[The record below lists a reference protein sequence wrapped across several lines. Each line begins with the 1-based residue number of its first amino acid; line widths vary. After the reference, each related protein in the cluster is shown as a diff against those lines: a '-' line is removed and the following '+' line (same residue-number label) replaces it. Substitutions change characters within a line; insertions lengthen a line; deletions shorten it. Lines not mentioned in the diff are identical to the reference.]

1 MAFWDLESQPGDAPA
16 LLDANRQW
24 SYSQLAQL
32 ADRYA
37 TRLPR
42 HRRTLGFL
50 GFSNG
55 IQAVALYLGVLRSH
69 RHVPLL
75 LQPDMDPDLTAAL
88 AAHYRPDWLAL
99 PAHVAPPPG
108 YEPIGGDDDDGDA
121 IALYAASIPDG
132 DSPEVH
138 PDLALLL
145 STSGSTGSAK
155 LVRLSYSNID
165 ANAESISRYLGL
177 DHRDRAIT
185 TLPLAYSFGLSIL
198 NSHLQAGGRL
208 RDALIEEFLGV
219 SECLGL
225 EFYVMYGQTEAAPRI
240 SYVPA
245 NNLRNKV
252 GSVGVAVPGG
262 ELSIDADT
270 GELVYRGPNVML
282 GYAESR
288 LELAHGDIQG
298 GILRTGDLARRDE
311 DGYFYI
317 TGRTK
322 RFVKISGN
330 RVNLDEVE
338 SMLATA
344 LGRAVACAGTDDDL
358 VVFVPGEPEQDQDPV
373 RRLIQHRYRLFPG
386 HVRVLPLDAL
396 PLMMTGKTDYAA
408 LRGYA
413 ERSGGSA

>member
-108 YEPIGGDDDDGDA
+108 YEPIGGDDDDDGDA

-198 NSHLQAGGRL
+198 NSHLQAGGSIVLTDESPVGRGFWDLARERGITSLSGVPATYEMLRRVRIERFGLDRLRMLTQAGGRL

-225 EFYVMYGQTEAAPRI
+225 EFFVMYGQTEAAPRI

-262 ELSIDADT
+262 GTIH
-270 GELVYRGPNVML
+270 R
-282 GYAESR
+282 R
-288 LELAHGDIQG
+288 RHR
-298 GILRTGDLARRDE
+298 RTGVPRTQRNARLR
-311 DGYFYI
+311 
-317 TGRTK
+317 
-322 RFVKISGN
+322 
-330 RVNLDEVE
+330 RV
-338 SMLATA
+338 AP
-344 LGRAVACAGTDDDL
+344 GTR
-358 VVFVPGEPEQDQDPV
+358 P
-373 RRLIQHRYRLFPG
+373 R
-386 HVRVLPLDAL
+386 
-396 PLMMTGKTDYAA
+396 
-408 LRGYA
+408 
-413 ERSGGSA
+413 